1 MKFSHA
7 LILASSLAFFAC
19 DDSTSADNGS
29 GSADCSVTDGVKVVS
44 PKGGEEF
51 KVGETIKVVFG
62 SDMDF
67 GGFGVELRF
76 DEGAKKVNLLDESID
91 DAKIDG
97 KTCNEYSIKL
107 DAELGVVAADDAYIY
122 VYPYSKQS
130 KAGKSGTFKVKE

>member
-19 DDSTSADNGS
+19 GDDESSTGPDSSTAE
-29 GSADCSVTDGVKVVS
+29 CSVTEGVKVVS
-44 PKGGEEF
+44 PKGGETF
-51 KVGETIKVVFG
+51 KVGETINVAFC

-67 GGFGVELRF
+67 GGFGVELRYE
-76 DEGAKKVNLLDESID
+76 DGTKSVNLLDETID

-97 KTCNEYSIKL
+97 KTVNEYKIALEGVKAN
-107 DAELGVVAADDAYIY
+107 DAAFIY